1 MIKYSSACFFL
12 EKRKFTLS
20 QRANFFARLTP
31 LKMLARS
38 HLNGIWVYFLLEY
51 CFLELWSPSPFLQAN
66 FYARPT
72 GALIGKI

>member
-1 MIKYSSACFFL
+1 MIKYSTAYFLL

-31 LKMLARS
+31 LKK
-38 HLNGIWVYFLLEY
+38 YFLLEY

-72 GALIGKI
+72 GVLIGKI